1 MRSGLPLGEAAAA
14 PLRRVEAPRNASS
27 RARAAKMSSLS
38 SRMPPLPPAPAYD
51 PSTTPAYDLHNVG
64 SLTTYQLRQELELKG
79 AFARFFPDDTGVC
92 HDSLLA
98 AMVSY
103 LREEQAKAEAAR
115 FEALEAEA
123 EARKQRM
130 AEAKEAR
137 KAEALER
144 SRLRREAAAK
154 ARAENPPGDAP
165 KEPVVLPPPTGK
177 VVMLD
182 GPAPEKPE
190 APLVEEVAA
199 PEPAGEPARVAEDTR
214 YALPV
219 PIEG

>member
-1 MRSGLPLGEAAAA
+1 
-14 PLRRVEAPRNASS
+14 
-27 RARAAKMSSLS
+27 
-38 SRMPPLPPAPAYD
+38 
-51 PSTTPAYDLHNVG
+51 
-64 SLTTYQLRQELELKG
+64 
-79 AFARFFPDDTGVC
+79 
-92 HDSLLA
+92 
-98 AMVSY
+98 
-103 LREEQAKAEAAR
+103 
-115 FEALEAEA
+115 
-123 EARKQRM
+123 M
-130 AEAKEAR
+130 ADAKEAR

-190 APLVEEVAA
+190 APLVAEVAA
-199 PEPAGEPARVAEDTR
+199 PAGEPARVAEDTR

>member
-1 MRSGLPLGEAAAA
+1 
-14 PLRRVEAPRNASS
+14 
-27 RARAAKMSSLS
+27 
-38 SRMPPLPPAPAYD
+38 
-51 PSTTPAYDLHNVG
+51 
-64 SLTTYQLRQELELKG
+64 
-79 AFARFFPDDTGVC
+79 
-92 HDSLLA
+92 
-98 AMVSY
+98 
-103 LREEQAKAEAAR
+103 
-115 FEALEAEA
+115 
-123 EARKQRM
+123 M
-130 AEAKEAR
+130 ADAKEAR

-182 GPAPEKPE
+182 GPAPETPE